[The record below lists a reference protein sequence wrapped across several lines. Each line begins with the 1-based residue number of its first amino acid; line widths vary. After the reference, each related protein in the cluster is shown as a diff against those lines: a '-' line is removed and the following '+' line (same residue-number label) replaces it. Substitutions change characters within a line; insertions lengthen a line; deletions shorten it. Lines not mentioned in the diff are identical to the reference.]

1 MVGKTTD
8 ANHEGRAEWWRES
21 ELLIILLLAAL
32 ALCVRLDGLPLFG
45 EEPRRA
51 LIAREMVETGDWLV
65 PGTQR
70 VFLPSRPPLQNW
82 LIAFAATFTG
92 GFDIWAVR
100 IPSVIS
106 TFLIAIL
113 IYGYLRQLMG
123 RLGSLGGAVSFLT
136 MTMVMEFG
144 RSAETEAVFTLF
156 VAASMLMWHWAW
168 IKKWPAWQMWSLGYG
183 FAALGMLTK
192 GLQAPLYFVGAT
204 TLFLLATGN
213 WRLLFSRGHAI
224 GLLVFVTVFG
234 AWQVPFTCQRGLADS
249 WNIYFGDVAGRF
261 VDRKWSVFL
270 EHLVVFPCELLFVR
284 LMPWSI
290 LLLAFG
296 NRRVREF
303 VGHQREA
310 AIFLTI
316 CILFSFISV
325 WLPPGSKVRYYMPL
339 FPCFAALVGIAIDRL
354 AALRKDAVG
363 FDLWKFYVRLMT
375 NLMVGSAIVIVAA
388 SLAIPTWRFTLTLL
402 SAVEYAIVALAMAGI
417 AWKTSKESSDRA
429 MFRGMLSVAGFLALV
444 QVSLVVTVQQRRCED
459 IAGQIDKLKHELPA
473 DAKLVSFDSIH
484 HAFVFFYGRQVPIV
498 PLPTSENTGDIDYFC
513 LHTYDSDPPKLPFE
527 WTEVAVI
534 SCDRF
539 KGRAIPK
546 DRVFVCRTR
555 PASQVGFN
563 GANTSVK

>member
-1 MVGKTTD
+1 MVGEMTETSD
-8 ANHEGRAEWWRES
+8 EGRAAWWRER
-21 ELLIILLLAAL
+21 ELLLILLLAIL
-32 ALCVRLDGLPLFG
+32 TLCVRLDALPLFG

-82 LIAFAATFTG
+82 LIACAALMTG

-113 IYGYLRQLMG
+113 IYGYLRQLVG

-144 RSAETEAVFTLF
+144 RSAETEAVFSLF
-156 VAASMLMWHWAW
+156 VAASMLIWHGAW

-204 TLFLLATGN
+204 TLFLLVTGN
-213 WRLLFSRGHAI
+213 WRVLLTRGHAI
-224 GLLVFVTVFG
+224 GILVFVAVLG
-234 AWQVPFTCQRGLADS
+234 AWQGPFTWQRGIADS

-310 AIFLTI
+310 ALFLTI

-354 AALRKDAVG
+354 AVLRKDAVG
-363 FDLWKFYVRLMT
+363 FDLWKFYIGLMT
-375 NLMVGSAIVIVAA
+375 RLMVGSAIVIVAA
-388 SLAIPTWRFTLTLL
+388 SLAIPTWRFTLTLI
-402 SAVEYAIVALAMAGI
+402 SAIGYAIAALALARI
-417 AWKTSKESSDRA
+417 AWKTSKESSDPA
-429 MFRGMLSVAGFLALV
+429 MIRGMLSVAGFLVLV

-459 IAGQIDKLKHELPA
+459 ITGQIDKLKHDLPA
-473 DAKLVSFDSIH
+473 DAHLVSFDSIH

-498 PLPTSENTGDIDYFC
+498 PLPTSENPGDIDYFC

-527 WTEVAVI
+527 WTEIAVI

-546 DRVFVCRTR
+546 DRVFVGRIR
-555 PASQVGFN
+555 PISHVGMT
-563 GANTSVK
+563 GTNTSVE

>member
-1 MVGKTTD
+1 MVGETTD
-8 ANHEGRAEWWRES
+8 ACNEGRAEWWRER
-21 ELLIILLLAAL
+21 ELLIILLLAVL
-32 ALCVRLDGLPLFG
+32 ALCVRLDALPLFG

-51 LIAREMVETGDWLV
+51 LIAREMLESGDWLV

-82 LIAFAATFTG
+82 LIACAALFTG

-106 TFLIAIL
+106 TSLIAIL

-144 RSAETEAVFTLF
+144 RSAETEAVFSLF

-168 IKKWPAWQMWSLGYG
+168 VKKWPAWQMWSLGYG

-213 WRLLFSRGHAI
+213 WRALLTRGHSI
-224 GLLVFVTVFG
+224 GILVFLAVLS
-234 AWQVPFTCQRGLADS
+234 AWQGPFTWQRGIADS

-270 EHLVVFPCELLFVR
+270 EHLVVFPCELLLVR

-290 LLLAFG
+290 VLLAFG

-310 AIFLTI
+310 ALFLTI

-354 AALRKDAVG
+354 ASLRKDAVG
-363 FDLWKFYVRLMT
+363 FDLWKLYVGLMT

-388 SLAIPTWRFTLTLL
+388 SLAIPTWRFTLSLL
-402 SAVEYAIVALAMAGI
+402 SAIGYAIAAFALAGI
-417 AWKTSKESSDRA
+417 ARKTSKEPTDRA
-429 MFRGMLSVAGFLALV
+429 MVRGMLSVAGFLVLV

-459 IAGQIDKLKHELPA
+459 IAGQIETLKHELPA
-473 DAKLVSFDSIH
+473 DTQLVSFDSIH

-498 PLPTSENTGDIDYFC
+498 PLPGSENLGDIDYFC

-546 DRVFVCRTR
+546 DRVFVGRVRQVSQAGLNRT
-555 PASQVGFN
+555 
-563 GANTSVK
+563 NTSVK